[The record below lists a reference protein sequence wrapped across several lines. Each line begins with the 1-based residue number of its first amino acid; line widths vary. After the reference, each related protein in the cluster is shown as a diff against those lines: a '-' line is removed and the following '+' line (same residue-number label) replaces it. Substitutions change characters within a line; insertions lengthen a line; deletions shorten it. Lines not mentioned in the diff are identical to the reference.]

1 MRYKMTK
8 RQYRPQQSALPTDIQ
23 TLSGSQ
29 LPIHAQVPKGIQEY
43 PTSGVKRAIAEGKHL
58 THCPFEG
65 KWVDGDP
72 IVDPPEAPK
81 ITNKDGATI
90 YKCPSCGKILAT
102 VGNSTYNTCIGQN
115 ANPSSNTGRVAPRS

>member
-1 MRYKMTK
+1 MSK
-8 RQYRPQQSALPTDIQ
+8 QYHPQPSQLPTDIQ
-23 TLSGSQ
+23 TLEGSQ
-29 LPIHAQVPKGIQEY
+29 LPIFSQVPKGISEY
-43 PTSGVKRAIAEGKHL
+43 PTSGVKQAMIDGEVY
-58 THCPFEG
+58 THCGFEG
-65 KWVDGDP
+65 KYVKGKV